1 MTALRITAPLAAVL
15 VIAGAGAVAT
25 GPPAAPARAYGPAS
39 CVPGNPTQPTSEL
52 FATTN
57 TATITDPADPRLSD
71 RLSQFEL
78 EVDATALTE
87 LALPVGSEL
96 LDGVFWSSDTGA
108 VTYERSRQF
117 QLACTDFKNL
127 CWVADDLRV
136 RYNQESVLTFEY
148 LPGDDVR
155 ADGFTVNVPR
165 IDRTRFH
172 DALVADPLVRDR
184 LGGGSVT
191 ESGDLVLVADR
202 ADQDLVRNFV
212 TGLGGAW
219 NDGQVRYGD
228 REFVHGTGTA
238 ALACQL

>member
-1 MTALRITAPLAAVL
+1 MTTVRITAAVAAVL
-15 VIAGAGAVAT
+15 VIAAAGAVAT
-25 GPPAAPARAYGPAS
+25 GPAVAPARAYGPVS

-52 FATTN
+52 FATTE
-57 TATITDPADPRLSD
+57 TATITDPSDPRLAD

-87 LALPVGSEL
+87 LALPVGSQL
-96 LDGVFWSSDTGA
+96 LDGVFWSAGTGTA
-108 VTYERSRQF
+108 TYERSRRF

-148 LPGDDVR
+148 LPGDDTR
-155 ADGFTVNVPR
+155 ANGFTVTVPG
-165 IDRTRFH
+165 IDRTRFR
-172 DALVADPLVRDR
+172 DALVADPQVRDR

-202 ADQDLVRNFV
+202 ADQDLVRDFV
-212 TGLGGAW
+212 TGLGGEW
-219 NDGQVRYGD
+219 NDGQLRYGD